1 MKVLIAVDESA
12 AAQSVLDVAMAFP
25 LPEEV
30 EASVVSVCPVP
41 DLHSLAS
48 ALPAAINEM
57 VDGCRSDAEQVVDQ
71 AKQRLVSR
79 FPGVQTIVESGHP
92 AQSLLKAIHKQH
104 SDLVFIGARGM
115 GTMDRLLLGSVSDRV
130 VRHAHC
136 SVVVVRPQAG
146 HARPNHIL
154 VAFDNSPGIRKAVEL
169 LAQQEHPPE
178 THVRVV
184 SVLPRSSQFRIDML
198 KPGSDLWMKEQEHV
212 QAGLDWAADQLRP
225 RIPAVT
231 TSLHEADHVAEE
243 LLHAAV
249 DFGADMIVVGDT
261 GKNSL
266 ERFMLGSVSSQI
278 LHHAKC
284 SVWVSRDQQG

>member
-1 MKVLIAVDESA
+1 M
-12 AAQSVLDVAMAFP
+12 
-25 LPEEV
+25 
-30 EASVVSVCPVP
+30 
-41 DLHSLAS
+41 
-48 ALPAAINEM
+48 
-57 VDGCRSDAEQVVDQ
+57 
-71 AKQRLVSR
+71 
-79 FPGVQTIVESGHP
+79 
-92 AQSLLKAIHKQH
+92 
-104 SDLVFIGARGM
+104 
-115 GTMDRLLLGSVSDRV
+115 
-130 VRHAHC
+130 
-136 SVVVVRPQAG
+136 
-146 HARPNHIL
+146 
-154 VAFDNSPGIRKAVEL
+154 
-169 LAQQEHPPE
+169 
-178 THVRVV
+178 
-184 SVLPRSSQFRIDML
+184 LPRSSQFRIDML